1 MKRILCILLTL
12 AVLSPLSMD
21 AARRR
26 KKTFP
31 LMLGPKL
38 SVGFFEGDESL
49 YPVYFTGEAMV
60 NLYKNQIWVR
70 TSILE
75 LIAYEH
81 SNTLGLNMGA
91 PIEGVFMGSYKDWRP
106 YGFAGLGLGVLSSVT
121 DIGDVTSSRAWLR
134 LGGGAAY
141 VVSRYSHFFG
151 EAGVDLA
158 YDDAW
163 SEPLD
168 VRLFAGIGVWFGLSW

>member
-12 AVLSPLSMD
+12 AVLFPLSMD

-38 SVGFFEGDESL
+38 SVGFFEGDASL
-49 YPVYFTGEAMV
+49 YPVSFSGEAMV
-60 NLYKNQIWVR
+60 NLYKNQIWAR

-106 YGFAGLGLGVLSSVT
+106 YGFAGLGVGVLSSITEHGDDVST
-121 DIGDVTSSRAWLR
+121 DLWLT

-151 EAGVDLA
+151 EGGLDLGYNSGVND
-158 YDDAW
+158 W
-163 SEPLD
+163 N
-168 VRLFAGIGVWFGLSW
+168 VRLFLGVGVWFGLSW